1 MEKNGI
7 IELDGMEFRAF
18 HGCLDSEKENG
29 NTFTVDFRGMTDM
42 SKAASDDRLEDTAD
56 YGILYRII
64 AGEMEKRSD
73 LLEHVAGRIL
83 RRLFADFP
91 CIESVALELTK
102 DNPPMGADCLG
113 AGIAVTVSRADFE

>member
-1 MEKNGI
+1 MRPDNQRQIFIRSPERHSLRKRGDQISGGGSDNLCPKKTSVIGVAH
-7 IELDGMEFRAF
+7 EFHEALCFITGTSHRVMRKRRAA
-18 HGCLDSEKENG
+18 
-29 NTFTVDFRGMTDM
+29 NTHRHAFF
-42 SKAASDDRLEDTAD
+42 
-56 YGILYRII
+56 
-64 AGEMEKRSD
+64 
-73 LLEHVAGRIL
+73 L